1 MMIALLT
8 MVVLTAAFVLF
19 LAYYESD
26 VRSDARS
33 HTGNFLDPHWDAFSR
48 AWDRR
53 VLLLEGLRAFA
64 ESNLDGST
72 CEMGEKYPQFAA
84 VLHRQVDGIRGF
96 AVAPGGVVAFVYP
109 FQGNEMLIGHNL
121 LGDQRPGAG
130 AAVARTLASGE
141 IALAGPYTQASGG
154 EPTFEAFGA
163 IRGRDGFW
171 GMVSSTIDVRPM
183 LKISGFDDLS
193 QRLAVAFR
201 SLDGTVF
208 WGDPAVF
215 RNDPVIRRL
224 EGFGQILEVGA
235 LPVGG
240 WRAAVQPQLAAVYA
254 VGILGIFGVTG
265 AIFLFASRH
274 SGLARTIR
282 LRTAELA
289 LSDERFQESEKRAEK
304 ALRASEEQLRLALL
318 GTKDGLWDWDIQTD
332 YVFFSPRWKS
342 MLGYT
347 EDELENHFDTW
358 KSLVHPEDLP
368 RTIAATRDLVAQRT
382 DEFAVEFRMK
392 HKNGYYRD
400 ILSRAF
406 LVRNSQGEAV
416 RLVGTH
422 VDITERK
429 RAEEALADRE
439 AKLWSIFSA
448 ASVGIGLTVDRV
460 FQEVNDSLC
469 RMTGY
474 SREELIGQGVLM
486 LYATEEDYRII
497 GDVRRLQIA
506 ECGMANIETRWRTKD
521 GAVREIALS
530 TTPFDIHDLAK
541 GNIFTALDITERK
554 HAELALR
561 ESEYFL
567 RRSQEVAHVGS
578 FYVDMRTGD
587 WISSKTM
594 DELIGLKG
602 SYPGNLRDWLKLIHP
617 ANRLEFMRYWK
628 ELVLGGRTT
637 FDREFRIV
645 RQNDRQERWVH
656 GLGELQFD
664 KNGRLEK
671 MIGTAQD
678 ITERKCAEEAL
689 KMSQALLDKAQR
701 LTHFGGWEM
710 SLAELTLNCSDEIFR
725 IFGVPIRDSQPD
737 LPEFFRMV
745 HPDDKPMVLEHYR
758 ESVETGKFRSYEY
771 RIVRPDGSVRWVHS
785 TGEADLNEEGVP
797 VQIIGTLHDITDR
810 KREQEEKEK
819 LETQLVQAQKMESI
833 GRLAGGVAHDF
844 NNMLSVI
851 LGCTELIK
859 ARAVLDGPV
868 SGYLQEITKAANR
881 SRDITRQLLAFSRKQ
896 IIAPKTL
903 KLNEH
908 IHETRKIL
916 SRMIGEDLHL
926 SFQPGKDLW
935 TIKLDPFQLDQIL
948 MNLIVNARDAM
959 PDGGTATIKTANVI
973 IDTNSLEKHYFLTP
987 GEYVV
992 LEITDEGSG
1001 MDQET
1006 LRHMFEPFFTTKKLG
1021 QGTGLGLATVYGIV
1035 KQNNGFINAYSEP
1048 GEGTC
1053 FRVYFPRATG
1063 EEIAPAPEEA
1073 QGLEGSETVLVV
1085 EDSKPVCELIA
1096 GILKEIGFT
1105 VLVAETPAEALA
1117 LCEKL
1122 DIPIDILVTDVIM
1135 PNMNGVELGNKVAA
1149 MRPGIKILF
1158 MSGYPEDFI
1167 AHRGVLKKEVHF
1179 IQKPFSMKDIADKIR
1194 EIMREEIQES
1204 E

>member
-1 MMIALLT
+1 MPGSLQGVRPKSWRKKRMPITIAFLAML
-8 MVVLTAAFVLF
+8 VLTAAFVLF
-19 LAYYESD
+19 LTYYASD

-33 HTGNFLDPHWDAFSR
+33 YTENLLEPHWNAFSR

-84 VLHRQVDGIRGF
+84 VLHRQVEGIRGF
-96 AVAPGGVVAFVYP
+96 SVAPGGIVAFVYP

-141 IALAGPYTQASGG
+141 IALAGPYAQAIGG

-163 IRGRDGFW
+163 IRGREGFW
-171 GMVSSTIDVRPM
+171 GLVSSAIDVRPL
-183 LKISGFDDLS
+183 LKISGFDGLS
-193 QRLAVAFR
+193 QRLALAFR

-215 RNDPVIRRL
+215 QSDPVIRHL
-224 EGFGQILEVGA
+224 ESFGQILEVGA

-240 WRAAVQPQLAAVYA
+240 WRAAVLPQLTAVYA
-254 VGILGIFGVTG
+254 VGILGILAMTG

-274 SGLARTIR
+274 S
-282 LRTAELA
+282 
-289 LSDERFQESEKRAEK
+289 
-304 ALRASEEQLRLALL
+304 
-318 GTKDGLWDWDIQTD
+318 DG
-332 YVFFSPRWKS
+332 
-342 MLGYT
+342 
-347 EDELENHFDTW
+347 H
-358 KSLVHPEDLP
+358 
-368 RTIAATRDLVAQRT
+368 
-382 DEFAVEFRMK
+382 
-392 HKNGYYRD
+392 YRN

-429 RAEEALADRE
+429 
-439 AKLWSIFSA
+439 
-448 ASVGIGLTVDRV
+448 
-460 FQEVNDSLC
+460 
-469 RMTGY
+469 
-474 SREELIGQGVLM
+474 
-486 LYATEEDYRII
+486 
-497 GDVRRLQIA
+497 
-506 ECGMANIETRWRTKD
+506 
-521 GAVREIALS
+521 
-530 TTPFDIHDLAK
+530 
-541 GNIFTALDITERK
+541 
-554 HAELALR
+554 
-561 ESEYFL
+561 
-567 RRSQEVAHVGS
+567 
-578 FYVDMRTGD
+578 
-587 WISSKTM
+587 
-594 DELIGLKG
+594 
-602 SYPGNLRDWLKLIHP
+602 
-617 ANRLEFMRYWK
+617 
-628 ELVLGGRTT
+628 
-637 FDREFRIV
+637 
-645 RQNDRQERWVH
+645 
-656 GLGELQFD
+656 
-664 KNGRLEK
+664 
-671 MIGTAQD
+671 
-678 ITERKCAEEAL
+678 CAEEAL
-689 KMSQALLDKAQR
+689 KTSQALLDKAQR

-710 SLAELTLNCSDEIFR
+710 SLAELTFNCSDEIFR
-725 IFGVPIRDSQPD
+725 IFGVPIRDFKPN
-737 LPEFFRMV
+737 LPEFFQMV
-745 HPDDKPMVLEHYR
+745 HPEDKPMVLEHYR

-771 RIVRPDGSVRWVHS
+771 RIVRPDGSIRWVHS

-810 KREQEEKEK
+810 KRGQEEKEK
-819 LETQLVQAQKMESI
+819 LETQLIQAQKMESI

-859 ARAVLDGPV
+859 ARAVLDGPA
-868 SGYLQEITKAANR
+868 SSYLQEITKAANR
-881 SRDITRQLLAFSRKQ
+881 SKDITRQLLAFSRKQ

-908 IHETRKIL
+908 IHETHKIL

-926 SFQPGKDLW
+926 NFHPGKDLW

-959 PDGGTATIKTANVI
+959 PDGGTATIKTANVV
-973 IDTNSLEKHYFLTP
+973 IDTNYLEKHYFLTP

-1001 MDQET
+1001 MDKET
-1006 LRHMFEPFFTTKKLG
+1006 LRHMFEPFFTTKTLG

-1053 FRVYFPRATG
+1053 FRVYFPRANGKETPPAL
-1063 EEIAPAPEEA
+1063 EET
-1073 QGLEGSETVLVV
+1073 QGLEGSETVLLV
-1085 EDSKPVCELIA
+1085 EDSQPVRELIA
-1096 GILKEIGFT
+1096 GILEEIGFT
-1105 VLVAETPAEALA
+1105 VLAAETPAEALI
-1117 LCEKL
+1117 LCEKE

-1135 PNMNGVELGNKVAA
+1135 PNMNGAELGNKVAA

-1179 IQKPFSMKDIADKIR
+1179 IQKPFSMKDIANKIR
-1194 EIMREEIQES
+1194 KIMRDELE
-1204 E
+1204 

>member
-1 MMIALLT
+1 MPGSLQGVTPKSWRKKRMPITIAFLAML
-8 MVVLTAAFVLF
+8 VLTAAFVLF
-19 LAYYESD
+19 LTYYASD
-26 VRSDARS
+26 VRSDVRS
-33 HTGNFLDPHWDAFSR
+33 HTENLLEPHCDAFSR

-53 VLLLEGLRAFA
+53 VLVLEGLRAFA

-72 CEMGEKYPQFAA
+72 SEMGEKYPRFAA
-84 VLHRQVDGIRGF
+84 ILHRQVEGIRGF
-96 AVAPGGVVAFVYP
+96 SVAPGGVVAFVYP

-130 AAVARTLASGE
+130 TAVARTLASGE
-141 IALAGPYTQASGG
+141 IALAGPYAQTIGG

-171 GMVSSTIDVRPM
+171 GMVSSAIDVLPL
-183 LKISGFDDLS
+183 LKVAGFDGLS
-193 QRLAVAFR
+193 QRLALAFR

-208 WGDPAVF
+208 WGDSAVF
-215 RNDPVIRRL
+215 QNDPVIRHL
-224 EGFGQILEVGA
+224 EGFGQTLEVGA

-240 WRAAVQPQLAAVYA
+240 WRAAVLPQLTAVYA
-254 VGILGIFGVTG
+254 VGILGILAMTG

-304 ALRASEEQLRLALL
+304 ALRVSEEQLRLALL
-318 GTKDGLWDWDIQTD
+318 GTKDGLWDWDIKTD
-332 YVFFSPRWKS
+332 YVYFSPRWKS
-342 MLGYT
+342 MLGYA
-347 EDELENHFDTW
+347 EDELEDHFDTW
-358 KSLVHPEDLP
+358 KSLVHPEDLA

-392 HKNGYYRD
+392 HKDGHYRN

-429 RAEEALADRE
+429 RAEEAL
-439 AKLWSIFSA
+439 
-448 ASVGIGLTVDRV
+448 
-460 FQEVNDSLC
+460 
-469 RMTGY
+469 
-474 SREELIGQGVLM
+474 
-486 LYATEEDYRII
+486 
-497 GDVRRLQIA
+497 
-506 ECGMANIETRWRTKD
+506 
-521 GAVREIALS
+521 
-530 TTPFDIHDLAK
+530 
-541 GNIFTALDITERK
+541 
-554 HAELALR
+554 
-561 ESEYFL
+561 
-567 RRSQEVAHVGS
+567 
-578 FYVDMRTGD
+578 
-587 WISSKTM
+587 KT
-594 DELIGLKG
+594 
-602 SYPGNLRDWLKLIHP
+602 
-617 ANRLEFMRYWK
+617 
-628 ELVLGGRTT
+628 
-637 FDREFRIV
+637 
-645 RQNDRQERWVH
+645 
-656 GLGELQFD
+656 
-664 KNGRLEK
+664 
-671 MIGTAQD
+671 
-678 ITERKCAEEAL
+678 
-689 KMSQALLDKAQR
+689 SQALLDKAQR

-725 IFGVPIRDSQPD
+725 IFGVPTRDFHPH
-737 LPEFFRMV
+737 LPEFFQMV
-745 HPDDKPMVLEHYR
+745 HPEDKPMVLEHYR

-771 RIVRPDGSVRWVHS
+771 RIVRPDGSIRWVHS
-785 TGEADLNEEGVP
+785 TGEADLNEQGVP
-797 VQIIGTLHDITDR
+797 IQIIGTLHDITDR
-810 KREQEEKEK
+810 KQEQEEKEK
-819 LETQLVQAQKMESI
+819 LETQLIQAQKMESI

-859 ARAVLDGPV
+859 ARAVLDGPA

-926 SFQPGKDLW
+926 NFHPGKDLW

-959 PDGGTATIKTANVI
+959 PDGGTATIKTANVV
-973 IDTNSLEKHYFLTP
+973 IDTNYLEKHYFLTP
-987 GEYVV
+987 GEFVV
-992 LEITDEGSG
+992 LEITDEGAG
-1001 MDQET
+1001 MDKET
-1006 LRHMFEPFFTTKKLG
+1006 LRHMFEPFFTTKTLG

-1053 FRVYFPRATG
+1053 FRVYFPRANG
-1063 EEIAPAPEEA
+1063 KEIPPAPEET
-1073 QGLEGSETVLVV
+1073 QGLEGSETVLLV
-1085 EDSKPVCELIA
+1085 EDSQPVRKLIA
-1096 GILKEIGFT
+1096 GILEEIGFT
-1105 VLVAETPAEALA
+1105 VLAAETPAEAII
-1117 LCEKL
+1117 LCEKK

-1135 PNMNGVELGNKVAA
+1135 PNMNGAELGNKVAA
-1149 MRPGIKILF
+1149 LRPGIKILF